1 MEAFRYALLGVVQ
14 GLTEFLPVS
23 SSGHLA
29 IAHRIV
35 GIEAELGFD
44 LAVHMGTALAV
55 IIYYFKDFLV
65 YAADIFSTTARK
77 NGRRKDWDSVGGMK
91 LVLLLVITSIPAAL
105 AGFLLEDK
113 VEAAF
118 SNPWAVSAFLVVT
131 GIILLLVSRK
141 KGGGVSKPVDM
152 SPASALTIGIA
163 QAFALFPGI
172 SRSGMTIS
180 SGLASGLSAGWA
192 VDYSM
197 MASLPVIIGAFLI
210 KVIDGGV
217 VLSGASGMYAAVGAV
232 TSLIMGLLAISVLK
246 SLARKRGLG
255 AFAVWVFIAAAAN
268 IVLYTAFGI

>member
-1 MEAFRYALLGVVQ
+1 MEAFRYALLGIVQ

-210 KVIDGGV
+210 KVIDGSIGHV
-217 VLSGASGMYAAVGAV
+217 CGGRRRHKPYNGASCDFRLEEPRQEEGPGRIRGVGV
-232 TSLIMGLLAISVLK
+232 HRGGGEYRSLYGLRNLIGEV
-246 SLARKRGLG
+246 
-255 AFAVWVFIAAAAN
+255 
-268 IVLYTAFGI
+268 